1 MHSDYR
7 RNVRVLAPV
16 QLVWDEM
23 SDLHAILSKSM
34 QFLTYELAADGGS
47 ARFQANLTWGP
58 LKYAIEGTAAV
69 EETAPRQLTR
79 YVVRVPQ
86 LEMRYTGTLTLSP
99 GGATETMLDYSS
111 DLDIDHRLAGR
122 MRGLFNELIEEHIH
136 GLTTR
141 VKNRAEQRR
150 LADERLL
157 S

>member
-1 MHSDYR
+1 MHTDYR
-7 RNVRVLAPV
+7 RNVRVIAPV

-34 QFLTYELAADGGS
+34 QFLTYDLAADGGS
-47 ARFQANLTWGP
+47 ARFKANLTWGP
-58 LKYAIEGTAAV
+58 LKYAIEGTATV
-69 EETAPRQLTR
+69 EESAPRELTR
-79 YVVRVPQ
+79 YVVRIPQ
-86 LEMRYTGTLTLSP
+86 LEMRYTGTLKLTP
-99 GGATETMLDYSS
+99 GGAAETTLDYIS

-141 VKNRAEQRR
+141 VKTRAEQRR

-157 S
+157 K